1 MIEMTIPSSLDP
13 TLAPEGHH
21 VVLLFTQYTPYNLA
35 EGKTW
40 TDEERNKYADTGLF
54 VSMNQCVLYRYLK
67 DIVPKMENEYE
78 KKKKVNSDI
87 SFKIKATCF
96 NIA

>member
-35 EGKTW
+35 GGKTW
-40 TDEERNKYADTGLF
+40 TDEERNKYAKTGLF
-54 VSMNQCVLYRYLK
+54 YLLS
-67 DIVPKMENEYE
+67 EAES
-78 KKKKVNSDI
+78 KV
-87 SFKIKATCF
+87 CF
-96 NIA
+96 VASN